1 MTLTVVP
8 KAAFDCENFSESR
21 LQYNMSI
28 GENRPMR
35 EEESLNRNTDVEQ
48 FLELESVFIEAS
60 RNFTF
65 IVHFNKAA

>member
-8 KAAFDCENFSESR
+8 KAAFDRENFSESR
-21 LQYNMSI
+21 SQYNMSA

-35 EEESLNRNTDVEQ
+35 EKESPNRNIDLEQ
-48 FLELESVFIEAS
+48 FLELISVFTETSI
-60 RNFTF
+60 NFTF

>member
-21 LQYNMSI
+21 LQYNMST
-28 GENRPMR
+28 GENQPMR
-35 EEESLNRNTDVEQ
+35 EKESPNRNNDLEQ
-48 FLELESVFIEAS
+48 FLELISVFMETS

-65 IVHFNKAA
+65 IVHLNKAA